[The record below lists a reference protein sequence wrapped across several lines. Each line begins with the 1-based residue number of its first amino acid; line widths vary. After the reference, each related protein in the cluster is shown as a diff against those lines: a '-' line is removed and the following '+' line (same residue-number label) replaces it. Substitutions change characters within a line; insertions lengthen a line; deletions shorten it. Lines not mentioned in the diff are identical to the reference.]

1 MQGASG
7 RALRSDAAL
16 DFGGWSS
23 GDFARD
29 MRLRAQPHFMASHMH
44 RIPHRETFRDMRWHK
59 ARAYS
64 SSRITHNNTQCTRQ
78 PVPKLCGC
86 CRAPTP
92 CSAS

>member
-29 MRLRAQPHFMASHMH
+29 MRLRAQPHAWPRTCIAFHTVRHSEICDGTRRERTVAHASHTT
-44 RIPHRETFRDMRWHK
+44 I
-59 ARAYS
+59 
-64 SSRITHNNTQCTRQ
+64 HN
-78 PVPKLCGC
+78 
-86 CRAPTP
+86 A
-92 CSAS
+92 